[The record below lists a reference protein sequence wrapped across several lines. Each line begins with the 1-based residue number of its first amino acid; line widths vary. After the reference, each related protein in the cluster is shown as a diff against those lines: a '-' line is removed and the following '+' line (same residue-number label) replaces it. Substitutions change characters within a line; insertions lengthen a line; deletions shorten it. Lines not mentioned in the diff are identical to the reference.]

1 MDQVWFELGDVRKRR
16 LEGSVWIPLRAIHSK
31 MTSGKSGHIGYR
43 EEFFGAGSV
52 AVFGKHRNEAE
63 TLGWTDIGISNEH
76 AGCIQD
82 GRYVPSDVY
91 ESYEGI
97 HIGMHL
103 VLEQR
108 VNKDEVR
115 EWYLHQDLVLA
126 FGLKREGDTWVA
138 PNIGYIEVARL
149 HRDQTKKPYLLE
161 LRAEYLKDYLC
172 ARDMALYVT
181 SYWNREEVVASA
193 EHVTWPENPFRESG
207 AGDRWEGRIMPIH
220 EGGHPFGAETA
231 VFHVSRTDV
240 DPHEDVP
247 TFGISDNDSVASRS
261 WTETHEGQKVF
272 RIQGELWR
280 NEWVEPG
287 AQSPRIRGDELPPS
301 VFFISDAAGQ
311 QESKTTL
318 VKGSRWLWFRPD
330 VVMALAHR
338 RGGGLHWYTRDTGAV
353 RCSPDYD
360 VHFGINAVGLVNVYA
375 KDIALLPDWQ
385 QRIWAGHNVGPEG
398 GVSDELL
405 ASQMKADPAETQ
417 APEDFL
423 ERGLVLLNEAASK
436 THGIEFVREHEH
448 RKHLL
453 SVAHRFRAVDQAGF
467 FALAK
472 DLARL
477 TADSFD
483 SVAMQR
489 IVSPPKGT
497 QWRSLKS
504 LENLVALHTGAE
516 SAHQLVGP
524 LFGIY
529 ELRHPDAHL
538 PSSNLSEAYRLADV
552 DQSRPLVFQ
561 AYQMLDSC
569 VATLWSLAKILEQ
582 PRIAAKPTVVGD

>member
-16 LEGSVWIPLRAIHSK
+16 LEGSVWIPLRTIHSK
-31 MTSGKSGHIGYR
+31 MTSGKSGHIGYQ
-43 EEFFGAGSV
+43 EEFFGAGSI
-52 AVFGKHRNEAE
+52 AVFGKHRREAE
-63 TLGWTDIGISNEH
+63 SLGWTDIGISHEH
-76 AGCIQD
+76 TGCIQD
-82 GRYVPSDVY
+82 GRYVPSDAY
-91 ESYEGI
+91 ESCEGI
-97 HIGMHL
+97 QIGMHL
-103 VLEQR
+103 VLEHR
-108 VNKDEVR
+108 VNRDELR
-115 EWYLHQDLVLA
+115 EWHLHQDLVLA
-126 FGLKREGDTWVA
+126 FGLKREGDTWLA
-138 PNIGYIEVARL
+138 PNEGYIEVARL
-149 HRDQTKKPYLLE
+149 HRDQTKKPYLIE
-161 LRAEYLKDYLC
+161 IRAEYLKDYLC

-181 SYWNREEVVASA
+181 SYWKREEVVASA
-193 EHVTWPENPFRESG
+193 EHVTWPENPFRESRG
-207 AGDRWEGRIMPIH
+207 GDCWEGSIIPIH

-240 DPHEDVP
+240 KSHEDVP
-247 TFGISDNDSVASRS
+247 TFGISDNDSIATRS
-261 WTETHEGQKVF
+261 WTKIPKGQKVF

-287 AQSPRIRGDELPPS
+287 AQSPRIRWDELPPS
-301 VFFISDAAGQ
+301 VFFISDAAGK

-318 VKGSRWLWFRPD
+318 AGGGRWLWFRPD

-375 KDIALLPDWQ
+375 KDISLLPDWQ

-467 FALAK
+467 FSLAK

-483 SVAMQR
+483 SVAMQQ

-561 AYQMLDSC
+561 AYQMLNTC
-569 VATLWSLAKILEQ
+569 VATLWSLAEILEQ